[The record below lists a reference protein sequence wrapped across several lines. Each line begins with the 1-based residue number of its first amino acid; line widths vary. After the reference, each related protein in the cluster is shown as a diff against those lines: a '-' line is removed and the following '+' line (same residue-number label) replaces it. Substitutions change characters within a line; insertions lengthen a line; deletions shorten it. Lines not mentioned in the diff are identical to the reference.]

1 MSYLQYFFPTRVFNG
16 IPMTQWFIKSPTN
29 MLFSPYFPIR
39 FKGVFMAYLYIPQI
53 FPIGF
58 FEESQL
64 TAILISRKI
73 RSRGS
78 VMKWCLSIDTSS
90 TTNRCLFTE
99 RSHPSSTRLVD
110 RIRQFTPKGH
120 VLWEQSCPFV
130 TPLHLYK
137 YVSEINESNSCSKS
151 LVHLHSLLT
160 EILDVQ
166 EFWEDS

>member
-1 MSYLQYFFPTRVFNG
+1 
-16 IPMTQWFIKSPTN
+16 

-73 RSRGS
+73 RSRGCYEMVS
-78 VMKWCLSIDTSS
+78 QQTPLRPQTDACS
-90 TTNRCLFTE
+90 
-99 RSHPSSTRLVD
+99 RSDLIHQVQDQWIGLDS
-110 RIRQFTPKGH
+110 QFTPKGH

-137 YVSEINESNSCSKS
+137 YVSEINESNSYSKS